1 LGKFYAEDI
10 ENADRKPQEALEAIG
25 SGKLRTLWWGVLPQ
39 VMPQYVAYTSY
50 ILDRNL
56 RMATVIGLVGA
67 GGIGQELK
75 GRFDLFQYG
84 HVMTILLAIFLFVFA
99 LDQLSARIRARMI

>member
-1 LGKFYAEDI
+1 
-10 ENADRKPQEALEAIG
+10 
-25 SGKLRTLWWGVLPQ
+25 
-39 VMPQYVAYTSY
+39 MPQYIAYSMY

-75 GRFDLFQYG
+75 GRFDMFQYG
-84 HVMTILLAIFLFVFA
+84 HVATILLAIFIAVFL
-99 LDQLSARIRARMI
+99 LDQFSARLRAKLI